1 MKKITLHSDT
11 KEKLVNGVVAKI
23 KEVLKEYLDDDDID
37 NNFNPNYAITI
48 HSKDRNIDYS
58 FIIRVSRGGD
68 PNDGLGVSYFV
79 HLSYG
84 FEEDEQRTLN
94 TVNIIKYNKHGDQT
108 YLWRQILENVD
119 CGLYMGCHDAVI
131 EVYNEKTYRTIKY
144 VVTEDDPELSSID
157 TFIDNCIIDM
167 IDNYITEN
175 NPTLHLYFEYELR
188 NGIKMTINEKD
199 FIYVNIQKLDDHYY
213 AIYGR
218 LPSARFDS
226 GRDYSTYHI
235 HHDQMKDFL
244 LEYLKQ
250 LFNLRNAMFY
260 DEHMKVSIVMRS
272 VHQYKIVL

>member
-37 NNFNPNYAITI
+37 NNFNPNYAITV
-48 HSKDRNIDYS
+48 HSKDRGIDHS

-68 PNDGLGVSYFV
+68 PKNGFSISYFV
-79 HLSYG
+79 HLCYG
-84 FEEDEQRTLN
+84 FEEDEERTLN
-94 TVNIIKYNKHGDQT
+94 TVDIIKYKRYGDQT
-108 YLWRQILENVD
+108 YLWRQILEHAD

-131 EVYNEKTYRTIKY
+131 EVYNEKTYGTIKY

-157 TFIDNCIIDM
+157 TFIDNCIIYM

-175 NPTLHLYFEYELR
+175 NPILHLYFEYELR

-199 FIYVNIQKLDDHYY
+199 FIYVNIQKLDDYYY

-218 LPSARFDS
+218 LPSARFDN

-235 HHDQMKDFL
+235 HYDQMKEFL
-244 LEYLKQ
+244 LQYLKQ
-250 LFNLRNAMFY
+250 LFVLKDAMFY

>member
-37 NNFNPNYAITI
+37 NNFNPNYAITV

-94 TVNIIKYNKHGDQT
+94 TINIIKYNKHDDQT

-199 FIYVNIQKLDDHYY
+199 FIYVNIQKLDEYYY

-218 LPSARFDS
+218 LPSARFDN

-235 HHDQMKDFL
+235 HYDQMKEFL
-244 LEYLKQ
+244 LQYLKQ
-250 LFNLRNAMFY
+250 LFVLKDAMFY

>member
-23 KEVLKEYLDDDDID
+23 KEVLKEYLDDDNID
-37 NNFNPNYAITI
+37 NNFNPNYAITV

-94 TVNIIKYNKHGDQT
+94 TVNIIKYNKHDDQT

-199 FIYVNIQKLDDHYY
+199 FIYVNIQKLDEYYY

-218 LPSARFDS
+218 LPSARFDN

-235 HHDQMKDFL
+235 HYDQMKEFL
-244 LEYLKQ
+244 LQYLKQ
-250 LFNLRNAMFY
+250 LFVLKDAMFY

>member
-11 KEKLVNGVVAKI
+11 KEKLVDGVVAKI
-23 KEVLKEYLDDDDID
+23 KEVLKEYLDNDDID
-37 NNFNPNYAITI
+37 NNFNPNYSITV

-68 PNDGLGVSYFV
+68 PKDGLGVSYFI

-84 FEEDEQRTLN
+84 FEEDEQRTLS
-94 TVNIIKYNKHGDQT
+94 TVDIIKYNKHGDQT
-108 YLWRQILENVD
+108 YLWRRILENVD

-157 TFIDNCIIDM
+157 AFIDNCVIYM

-199 FIYVNIQKLDDHYY
+199 FIYANIQKLDEQYY

-218 LPSARFDS
+218 LPSARFDN

-235 HHDQMKDFL
+235 HYDQMKEFL
-244 LEYLKQ
+244 LQYLKQ
-250 LFNLRNAMFY
+250 LFVLKDAMFY

-272 VHQYKIVL
+272 VHQYKIVI

>member
-37 NNFNPNYAITI
+37 NNFNPNYAITV

-94 TVNIIKYNKHGDQT
+94 TVNIIKYNKHDDQT

-144 VVTEDDPELSSID
+144 VVTEDDPDLSSMD
-157 TFIDNCIIDM
+157 TFIDNCIIYM

-199 FIYVNIQKLDDHYY
+199 FIYVNIQKLDEYYY

-218 LPSARFDS
+218 LPSARFDN

-235 HHDQMKDFL
+235 HYDQMKEFL
-244 LEYLKQ
+244 LQYLKQ
-250 LFNLRNAMFY
+250 LFVLKDAMFY

>member
-1 MKKITLHSDT
+1 
-11 KEKLVNGVVAKI
+11 
-23 KEVLKEYLDDDDID
+23 
-37 NNFNPNYAITI
+37 
-48 HSKDRNIDYS
+48 
-58 FIIRVSRGGD
+58 
-68 PNDGLGVSYFV
+68 
-79 HLSYG
+79 
-84 FEEDEQRTLN
+84 
-94 TVNIIKYNKHGDQT
+94 
-108 YLWRQILENVD
+108 
-119 CGLYMGCHDAVI
+119 MGCHDAVI

-144 VVTEDDPELSSID
+144 VVTEDDPDLSSMD
-157 TFIDNCIIDM
+157 TL

-199 FIYVNIQKLDDHYY
+199 FIYVNIQKLDEYFY

-218 LPSARFDS
+218 LPSARFDN

-235 HHDQMKDFL
+235 HHDQMKEFL

-250 LFNLRNAMFY
+250 LFVLKDAMFY

>member
-37 NNFNPNYAITI
+37 NNFNPNYAITV

-94 TVNIIKYNKHGDQT
+94 TVNIIKYNKHDDQT

-199 FIYVNIQKLDDHYY
+199 FIYVNIQKLDEYYY

-218 LPSARFDS
+218 LPSARFDN

-235 HHDQMKDFL
+235 HYDQMKEFL
-244 LEYLKQ
+244 LQYLKQ

>member
-23 KEVLKEYLDDDDID
+23 KEVLKDYLDDDDID
-37 NNFNPNYAITI
+37 NNFNPNYAITV

-94 TVNIIKYNKHGDQT
+94 TVNIIKYNKHDDQT

-144 VVTEDDPELSSID
+144 VVTEDDPDLSSMD
-157 TFIDNCIIDM
+157 TFIDNCIIYM

-199 FIYVNIQKLDDHYY
+199 FIYVNIQKLDEYYY

-218 LPSARFDS
+218 LPSARFDN

-235 HHDQMKDFL
+235 HYDQMKEFL
-244 LEYLKQ
+244 LQYLKQ
-250 LFNLRNAMFY
+250 LFVLKDAMFY

>member
-23 KEVLKEYLDDDDID
+23 KEVLKDYLDDDDID
-37 NNFNPNYAITI
+37 KNFNPNYAIKV
-48 HSKDRNIDYS
+48 HSKDRGIDNS

-68 PNDGLGVSYFV
+68 PKNGFSVVYFV
-79 HLSYG
+79 HLCYG
-84 FEEDEQRTLN
+84 FEEDEEKTLH
-94 TVNIIKYNKHGDQT
+94 TVDIIKYNKYGDQT
-108 YLWRQILENVD
+108 YLWRQILENAD

-131 EVYNEKTYRTIKY
+131 EVYNEKSYGTIKY
-144 VVTEDDPELSSID
+144 VVTEDDPDLSSID
-157 TFIDNCIIDM
+157 TFIDNCIIYM

-199 FIYVNIQKLDDHYY
+199 FIYINIQKLDEYYY

-218 LPSARFDS
+218 LPSARFDN

-235 HHDQMKDFL
+235 HYDQMKEFL
-244 LEYLKQ
+244 LQYLKQ
-250 LFNLRNAMFY
+250 LFVLKDAMFY

>member
-11 KEKLVNGVVAKI
+11 KEKLVDGVVAKI

-37 NNFNPNYAITI
+37 NNFNPNYAITV

-84 FEEDEQRTLN
+84 FEEDEQRTLS

-144 VVTEDDPELSSID
+144 VVTEDDPDLSSID
-157 TFIDNCIIDM
+157 TFIDNCIIYM

-199 FIYVNIQKLDDHYY
+199 FIYVNIQKLDEYYY

-218 LPSARFDS
+218 LPSARFDN

-235 HHDQMKDFL
+235 HYDQMKEFL
-244 LEYLKQ
+244 LQYLKQ
-250 LFNLRNAMFY
+250 LFILKDAMFY
-260 DEHMKVSIVMRS
+260 DEHMKASIVMRS

>member
-37 NNFNPNYAITI
+37 NNFNPNYAITV

-68 PNDGLGVSYFV
+68 PKNGFSVVYFV
-79 HLSYG
+79 HLCYG
-84 FEEDEQRTLN
+84 FEEDEEKTLH
-94 TVNIIKYNKHGDQT
+94 TVDIIKYNKYGDQT
-108 YLWRQILENVD
+108 YLWRQILENAD
-119 CGLYMGCHDAVI
+119 CGLYMGCQDAVI
-131 EVYNEKTYRTIKY
+131 EVYNEKSYGTIKY
-144 VVTEDDPELSSID
+144 VVTEDDPDLSSID
-157 TFIDNCIIDM
+157 TFIDNCIIYM

-199 FIYVNIQKLDDHYY
+199 FIYVNIQKLDEYYY

-218 LPSARFDS
+218 LPSARFDN

-235 HHDQMKDFL
+235 HYDQMKEFL
-244 LEYLKQ
+244 LQYLKQ
-250 LFNLRNAMFY
+250 LFVLKDAMFY